1 MVLLVV
7 VVLLVLGD
15 GSCAMVDA
23 GGSVLAPDNR
33 AAMALALDKASSAG
47 VLMVE
52 SSRMLE

>member
-7 VVLLVLGD
+7 VVLLGD